1 MDENNKVFDLTSL
14 RIEARL
20 LVTDK
25 CIQNSSI
32 LQIGESNIATI
43 GNFSAST
50 GKAKSK
56 KTFNVTAIVAA
67 AMVNGSV
74 LKYHAELPTDKKR
87 ILYIDTEQSAYH
99 CQKILIRILKL
110 AGLPQGKHPENLE
123 FLVLRKYSPKVR
135 AQIIEKAIYDTEEL
149 GLVIID
155 GVRDLA
161 YDINSPS
168 EATDLISKLM
178 QWTDER
184 KIHIHT
190 VLHMNKSDENT
201 RGHLGTELN
210 NKAETILQVVK
221 DKINK
226 DISYVSAMCVREKD
240 FDPFAFRISEEEIPV
255 LTTECLFS
263 GDKKIIHSIN
273 FQEVSDEQ
281 HCDILE
287 TIFSGNTLP
296 YGKLID
302 CLQDGYK
309 QKGYLFGKNKA
320 KELKSYLEH
329 KGMIVQAGKCYN
341 YNEEYVF

>member
-67 AMVNGSV
+67 AMVNGNV
-74 LKYHAELPTDKKR
+74 LKYHAELPIDKKR

-110 AGLPQGKHPENLE
+110 AGLPQDKHPENLE

-135 AQIIEKAIYDTEEL
+135 AQIIEKAIYDTKEL

-221 DKINK
+221 DKFNK
-226 DISYVSAMCVREKD
+226 DISSVSAMCVREKD
-240 FDPFAFRISEEEIPV
+240 FEPFAFRINEEEIPV
-255 LTTECLFS
+255 LTTECTYS
-263 GDKKIIHSIN
+263 DKKPTRSIN
-273 FQEVSDEQ
+273 FQEMSDEQ

-287 TIFSGNTLP
+287 TIFLGDTLP

-309 QKGYLFGKNKA
+309 QIGHSFGKNKT
-320 KELKSYLEH
+320 KELKLYLEH